1 MQETIILLRQ
11 QLDSLAERQSTQ
23 QIAGDES
30 SGKNIHNRNGEESEI
45 YSGAGTPT
53 SVMSLNRVFAQE
65 ETKEIYNET
74 ALNSQALEIEN
85 LKKEKMRLI
94 EEKDELGKLN
104 KKLTE
109 EASYAKEL
117 ASAAAV
123 ELQNLAEEVTRLCN
137 ENAKLSR

>member
-1 MQETIILLRQ
+1 MLLRQ
-11 QLDSLAERQSTQ
+11 QLDSLAERQSTYTQ
-23 QIAGDES
+23 QQNGADES
-30 SGKNIHNRNGEESEI
+30 AGRNTHNRNGDELSEI

-65 ETKEIYNET
+65 ETKDIKNGT
-74 ALNSQALEIEN
+74 TLNSQALEIEN
-85 LKKEKMRLI
+85 LKKENMRLI

-104 KKLTE
+104 NKLTE

-137 ENAKLSR
+137 ENAKLSK

>member
-74 ALNSQALEIEN
+74 ALNSQVSFPYKICSFIHLPDTPN
-85 LKKEKMRLI
+85 HC
-94 EEKDELGKLN
+94 DEHFWGFCLHH
-104 KKLTE
+104 
-109 EASYAKEL
+109 
-117 ASAAAV
+117 
-123 ELQNLAEEVTRLCN
+123 
-137 ENAKLSR
+137 

>member
-30 SGKNIHNRNGEESEI
+30 SGKNTHNRNCEESEI

-65 ETKEIYNET
+65 ETKEINNET
-74 ALNSQALEIEN
+74 ALNSQVSSPYKFAPSFIY
-85 LKKEKMRLI
+85 
-94 EEKDELGKLN
+94 
-104 KKLTE
+104 LTHQVIVVK
-109 EASYAKEL
+109 SFLCGLYYI
-117 ASAAAV
+117 
-123 ELQNLAEEVTRLCN
+123 TRHW
-137 ENAKLSR
+137 K

>member
-1 MQETIILLRQ
+1 LFPWWKIVITKI
-11 QLDSLAERQSTQ
+11 
-23 QIAGDES
+23 
-30 SGKNIHNRNGEESEI
+30 KIHC
-45 YSGAGTPT
+45 
-53 SVMSLNRVFAQE
+53 VVKL
-65 ETKEIYNET
+65 
-74 ALNSQALEIEN
+74 
-85 LKKEKMRLI
+85 